1 MYGNLPYDAEVITST
16 VVTGTLNYWGS
27 SPCTAIPAQIYDG
40 NDAPGRGKLVYAPS
54 LYSPSPL
61 VPLAALRRD
70 RPDAHITFVVEDRC
84 SALIE
89 GHPHVDDIVVYERAH
104 WARTMTG
111 HIKRLREIDVDV
123 ALDFQGNLKG
133 ALHAWASR
141 APRRIGFAPGH
152 TYEGAHLFATE
163 TVEPPGTRIPRA
175 EKFMS
180 LLRPLGITV
189 PAPRALPPLPPN
201 PLDGDYVVLHP
212 GSSAHGAEKRWPAE
226 RWAAL
231 ADRMPHRIV
240 LTRGPGEE
248 ALVDEIRGSRPIE
261 SPSTTLLE
269 FASIA
274 RGAKLFVGCDSGPLH
289 LAAAA
294 GARCVG
300 LYGPKDP
307 AVYAPYPRDGHEIV
321 APHEPRGM
329 EWLDVESAAAAVERA
344 LKGPTP

>member
-1 MYGNLPYDAEVITST
+1 MPEIPSRILFIRLSAIGD
-16 VVTGTLNYWGS
+16 VVN
-27 SPCTAIPAQIYDG
+27 A
-40 NDAPGRGKLVYAPS
+40 
-54 LYSPSPL
+54 L

-70 RPDAHITFVVEDRC
+70 RPDARISYVVEDRC
-84 SALIE
+84 RALVE
-89 GHPHVDDIVVYERAH
+89 NHPHVDEVVVYERSK
-104 WARTMTG
+104 WARTMRS
-111 HIKRLREIDVDV
+111 HIKRMRGIEADV

-133 ALHAWASR
+133 ALHAWASS

-180 LLRPLGITV
+180 LLRPLGITE

-201 PLDGDYVVLHP
+201 PLDGDYVVLHA
-212 GSSAHGAEKRWPAE
+212 GTSDHGAEKRWPAE

-231 ADRMPHRIV
+231 ADTMPHRVV
-240 LTRGPGEE
+240 LTRGRGEE
-248 ALVDEIRGSRPIE
+248 ALVDEIRGRMKRPSE
-261 SPSTTLLE
+261 SPATTLLE

-274 RGAKLFVGCDSGPLH
+274 RGARLFVGCDSGPLH

-321 APHEPRGM
+321 APPQPRGM
-329 EWLDVESAAAAVERA
+329 QWLDVESAAAAAERA
-344 LKGPTP
+344 LKGPRP